1 VTAPLAIV
9 KLLRLQQ
16 IACGY
21 IPEDGGDPFH
31 DIPGGNPRLDDFMS
45 IHEDTPHQGIVWAR
59 FRRDID
65 KICDALGPE
74 AARYDGMVEPEQRFR
89 NKEAFL
95 AGDHKWFVATPD
107 VGGEGITL
115 LNGLTNVYYSNG
127 FKLVQRLQSE
137 DRSHRIGQRNPVL
150 YIDQIAEDTIDM
162 HIVEALVKKR
172 DISSQVL
179 GDEIF
184 QWIKGA

>member
-1 VTAPLAIV
+1 
-9 KLLRLQQ
+9 
-16 IACGY
+16 
-21 IPEDGGDPFH
+21 
-31 DIPGGNPRLDDFMS
+31 
-45 IHEDTPHQGIVWAR
+45 
-59 FRRDID
+59 
-65 KICDALGPE
+65 
-74 AARYDGMVEPEQRFR
+74 MVEPEQRFR